1 MLNIPEDKLPQE
13 FKDEARLDSLFS
25 PVRSRTVNPRDW
37 DTKIASWR
45 HLISLYCINNGVYS
59 FTLTLLGQKFL
70 RNGRPPSCLGVVL
83 EELVKTG
90 DLQYLEDF
98 VKESYGWGSW
108 AADLLVKKPLSW
120 SFNTVKRTL
129 FTTQVNSNRTY
140 VHVEVIRQE
149 AQKIVSTSGKYRN
162 KVINFA
168 EFLKLANKDMSQ
180 VEDVKL
186 LIHYLVREKK
196 ADVSNLKTTNSSDLD
211 SFLIKLGDPNKLY
224 PISEFDIALYVLEQN
239 EKLFTKHVEDLED
252 EISACIK
259 EVKAHLLKGHRQ
271 LAKTCLKKKHEIEKR
286 LTHKANALHNI
297 QVLIEKLKDVHTDS
311 NVWQSYKHALSA
323 FNTTLKETGLN
334 EDAVED
340 TMLKLGEMLDI
351 QEEIQAAIS
360 RPVSNE
366 NDDLEEELAE
376 LMKSEE
382 ESKSSTSADLEEQLS
397 KLDIND
403 LPEIPSTDMSL
414 KEASVH

>member
-25 PVRSRTVNPRDW
+25 PVRSATVNPRDW
-37 DTKIASWR
+37 DTKLTSWK
-45 HLISLYCINNGVYS
+45 HLISLYCVNNGVYS
-59 FTLTLLGQKFL
+59 FTLTQLGQKFI
-70 RNGRPPSCLGVVL
+70 RNGRPPSCLALVL

-98 VKESYGWGSW
+98 LKGPQGWGSW

-120 SFNTVKRTL
+120 SLNTVKRTL
-129 FTTQVNSNRTY
+129 FTTRVSSNRTY

-149 AQKIVSTSGKYRN
+149 AQKIAANPN
-162 KVINFA
+162 KVLNFG
-168 EFLKLANKDMSQ
+168 EFLKYVNKDLSQ
-180 VEDVKL
+180 AEDMKL
-186 LIHYLVREKK
+186 LVHYLVREKK
-196 ADVSNLKTTNSSDLD
+196 ANVYNLKPNTFEVE
-211 SFLIKLGDPNKLY
+211 SFLIKLGTN

-239 EKLFTKHVEDLED
+239 EKLFTKHVADLED
-252 EISACIK
+252 EISDCVK
-259 EVKAHLLKGHRQ
+259 EVKGHLLKNHRQ

-286 LTHKANALHNI
+286 LTHKVNALHNI

-323 FNTTLKETGLN
+323 FNATFKETGLS

-351 QEEIQAAIS
+351 QEEIQTAIS
-360 RPVSNE
+360 GPVSNE

-376 LMKSEE
+376 LMKSED
-382 ESKSSTSADLEEQLS
+382 ESKSTTDLEAQLAN
-397 KLDIND
+397 LDITD
-403 LPEIPSTDMSL
+403 LPELPNPDVSL
-414 KEASVH
+414 KEASIH